1 MEIDK
6 SIRSG
11 VKKTD
16 DYIIAL
22 EEELLKKETSSII
35 KFIIS
40 ANKVA
45 SALAEDM
52 ELMLDD
58 DIGSCKILKDDKDS
72 KLLDRL
78 LNLLKNVDT
87 FDQISKIADALT
99 PQEIDHAKKEKQVLT
114 VKDNPFE
121 SVMKQV
127 KEKNGQ
133 K

>member
-11 VKKTD
+11 VKKAD
-16 DYIIAL
+16 DYISLL
-22 EEELLKKETSSII
+22 EDELLKKETSSII

-40 ANKVA
+40 AYKVA

-52 ELMLDD
+52 VLMLED
-58 DIGSCKILKDDKDS
+58 DIASCKILKDDKDS

-99 PQEIDHAKKEKQVLT
+99 PQEIDQAKKDKPHLT

-121 SVMKQV
+121 TVMKQV